1 MQKQI
6 NINIMETKF
15 TKGKWTINESRDL
28 NEHGVVKI
36 NIDAYESNL
45 SDIITVFSFG
55 NHDIEA
61 EANAKLISAAPEM
74 FYRTV
79 LLANSEGWQDAFNL
93 IEKVTGKK
101 YTFNSKEFNIL
112 VEEAKSFFLA

>member
-1 MQKQI
+1 
-6 NINIMETKF
+6 METKF
-15 TKGKWTINESRDL
+15 TKGEWTINESRDL

-74 FYRTV
+74 FYRIV
-79 LLANSEGWQDAFNL
+79 LTANYQGWQTFFDL
-93 IEKVTGKK
+93 IENVTGHK
-101 YTFNSKEFNIL
+101 YIYDSEEFNNL
-112 VEEAKSFFLA
+112 VEEAKAFFKRRA